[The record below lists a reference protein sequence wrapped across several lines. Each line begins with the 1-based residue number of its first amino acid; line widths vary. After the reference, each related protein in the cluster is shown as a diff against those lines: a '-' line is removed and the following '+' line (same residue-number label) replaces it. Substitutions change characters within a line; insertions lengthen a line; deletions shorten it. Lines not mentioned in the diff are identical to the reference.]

1 MTPRKWL
8 TLGSI
13 IGFLAF
19 IGLSLCPFY
28 RVEVFDP
35 NGVDV
40 RSVYTGSFFEAIW
53 IQYDPKN
60 VVRVIIYSICGV
72 AGLVGLFFLIRS
84 ILIPKD
90 DLGDKED
97 KFYVFGMF
105 FIILCCTLKGM
116 GDFGFNHVYEVFVSL
131 GFALL
136 GILAVVFHHKK
147 VVDY

>member
-1 MTPRKWL
+1 M
-8 TLGSI
+8 
-13 IGFLAF
+13 AF

-60 VVRVIIYSICGV
+60 VVRVVIYSICGV
-72 AGLVGLFFLIRS
+72 AGLVDLFFLIRS

-131 GFALL
+131 GFALF